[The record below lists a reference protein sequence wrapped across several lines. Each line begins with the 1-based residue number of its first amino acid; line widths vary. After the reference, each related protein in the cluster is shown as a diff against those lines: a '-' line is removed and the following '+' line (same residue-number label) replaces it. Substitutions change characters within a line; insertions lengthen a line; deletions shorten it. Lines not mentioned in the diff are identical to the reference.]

1 MAYQLK
7 NIFPTCL
14 AAIAIIAVLSSS
26 IPCSAQ
32 EADAKHS
39 ATQAGSRAD
48 DSTASGAPETEA
60 GPADPAPTR
69 GTPPGG
75 GGQSGVAGLAGRVS
89 SFNRNGPTRE
99 TWTTIDLGTKYVK
112 AVVGGFEQGAVRW

>member
-39 ATQAGSRAD
+39 ATQAGSPAD

-75 GGQSGVAGLAGRVS
+75 GGQNGGAGLGGRAS
-89 SFNRNGPTRE
+89 SLKPHGPTRQ
-99 TWTTIDLGTKYVK
+99 TL
-112 AVVGGFEQGAVRW
+112 